1 MAVYTDVGEEELAK
15 FLAGYDLGA
24 LLSCKGIAEGVEN
37 TNYLLHTAAGYFIL
51 TLYEKRVAK
60 ADLPFF
66 IGLMEHLATRGIN
79 CPQPVKNKKGSAL
92 AELAGRP
99 AAIVTFLEGV
109 SVRRPN
115 VSHCTAVGRALAQLH
130 LAGNDFKLH
139 RKNALALS
147 GWEPLARTADKR
159 ADEVAPGLQKII
171 ADEIA
176 YLSAHWPRQL
186 PRGVIHADLFPDNVF
201 FLGDKLSGL
210 IDFYFACD
218 DLLSYDLAICLNA
231 WCFEPDGSYNVTKGR
246 ALLVGLF
253 RRARAASRGAG
264 GAAATGARRRA
275 ALPVDTARGLARRA
289 GRGAGAAQGSARV
302 SEEAPLPPAH
312 RPRARLWTGRM
323 KGRVVIH
330 TDGACSGNP
339 GPGGWGV
346 VMRFGPELREIQGGE
361 AQTTNNRMELTAAIK
376 ALEALERPA
385 DGRSLYRLAIS

>member
-246 ALLVGLF
+246 ALLSGYFDV
-253 RRARAASRGAG
+253 RAPQA
-264 GAAATGARRRA
+264 
-275 ALPVDTARGLARRA
+275 
-289 GRGAGAAQGSARV
+289 
-302 SEEAPLPPAH
+302 EE
-312 RPRARLWTGRM
+312 
-323 KGRVVIH
+323 
-330 TDGACSGNP
+330 
-339 GPGGWGV
+339 
-346 VMRFGPELREIQGGE
+346 
-361 AQTTNNRMELTAAIK
+361 
-376 ALEALERPA
+376 LEALPLLARGAALRFLLTRLVDWLDVPAGALVRPKDPLEYLKKLRFHQRIDHA
-385 DGRSLYRLAIS
+385 RDYGLAA